1 MPYYLGIDTSN
12 YTTSAAV
19 FDSQTGQVI
28 HRKKLLPVAKGSLG
42 LKQSDAVFA
51 HGKTA
56 PADSRGAVF

>member
-51 HGKTA
+51 HVKQL
-56 PADSRGAVF
+56 P